1 METFRDKKNN
11 SFLLL
16 DGDTAADTNGNKLRI
31 GNVNAREVDKIIET
45 EGGIE
50 FKQGQ
55 IGGEAQAKAI
65 AKVIRDGGFND
76 IEYTGEYDDYDRQ
89 IINLRNDKGESLESK
104 LISSGI
110 TEVTPYTSEEA
121 IVAKR
126 ERELYEAAFG
136 KEEDPLNDLGDDIR
150 NQIAQSGIVFK
161 DKAINEKYY
170 DPEIH
175 SGVRYR
181 DVERTLD
188 NKAIGFT
195 GNVETA
201 WDQGWDGVKEGLW
214 GYLEG
219 IGQVTDIDMI
229 QNLGEAGVRN
239 ARLRMADAPEIILDY
254 QDVDNVWDGFSW
266 AMNNAVM
273 AAPYLVATFGAAAAA
288 VPTTLIA
295 GPAVGG
301 ATALAPIATIYA
313 GHTWNEMEGEKGIP
327 QFLAATAAG
336 VAAAMVERLGMKALI
351 SPADVLSQ
359 KGINRLVSSYAKK
372 NNVSREVAKSVV
384 LKTAKEEQASMARS
398 LLRMRPSDIAKFTG
412 AGVLK
417 AGALGSLKEGGTEI
431 IQDGIQVA
439 TAGIMSEKEY
449 TQDELVNRFI
459 NAGLAGGVLGSGF
472 SAAGNIYSQGQNQL
486 TRSDLAKAS
495 TDRYRIIE
503 QARIRDAQSGD
514 TNLNRPKPS
523 TVTANIDADDRDAER
538 DNYDYDS
545 DINYFSNEAQV
556 HENEKRGIKNFFRN
570 NDELYDY
577 IENITSGFGKLFK
590 AAESSAVD
598 FNKLVQSKIGLDIFS
613 RIGQMTTGV
622 YHAGQNFK
630 QYSDQ
635 LISDL
640 KTFVDEKEIA
650 KSFGYKNIDSKNA
663 IDISKKLREF
673 GRSGGFENYELMVL
687 QQQGAFDLADAY
699 IKGNRDQ
706 IIVDEL
712 NALGLSTDADIRAY
726 YAKAKKF
733 PNGVVPFE
741 ALKVDSFTEA
751 SKLYAAAKQIK
762 SSYDASHSAF
772 NEEYSKSNKGKT
784 IPYRSDYWWRHQGF
798 DHTKVRKNPAGF
810 KKWLKSV
817 DPSLDVESIY
827 QNIANRGAHG
837 AQGDFSLVGGVKW
850 RPWSFNPAST
860 NITDAK
866 GFNNWSN
873 DNLFESLNKTQNE
886 VAKYNSTTKYF
897 GEGGSKLSRL
907 FKQLETEG
915 VLNKEEIQ
923 KFAWYTK
930 AIIDSSHG
938 NFRRIQDPRW
948 AAVNNYLTSW
958 SIFAGLPLSTISSIP
973 ETAMVYFKV
982 KDSDEFKQANTRFIQ
997 QVAGAWDNALKAEVE
1012 ITKKQL
1018 EQSGLSED
1026 QNTVVD
1032 RLATGERDVS
1042 FIKAH
1047 EAFFRAVG
1055 IKQFTQFQ
1063 RRMNAAFAVD
1073 TVKSGFNR
1081 LEFAPKNSDG
1091 TFNLDRFNEVEMRTF
1106 LDLSDLGIDV
1116 QKLYDYFSETDEI
1129 YRDTLFDITDNRSV
1143 EGDTDA
1149 FIRSP
1154 TQRETATRKLARRE
1168 KLKGEELLQRAQ
1180 KIQEEVNEQIQTAI
1194 YRFVNERI
1202 QNPQAANRPLF
1213 FQDPHYQL
1221 FTQFNG
1227 FISTFTANV
1236 IPKLWRDQLAK
1247 GNPKVK
1253 YDMFALVIMMMALGG
1268 ASQYIKD
1275 LIKFG
1280 QSSPY
1285 LDEVGYVQRALYSSG
1300 VIGQYE
1306 RVVDMVHPLYPQRG
1320 NGLEWMFNTILGEA
1334 GPSARNIETVLTA
1347 TGQALSGETERAVSN
1362 FGKIL
1367 PGIGPVTSLRRS
1379 LSDVAHLENPL
1390 KGVELPDSDDIIR
1403 ALLR

>member
-31 GNVNAREVDKIIET
+31 GNVNAREVDKIIEK

-65 AKVIRDGGFND
+65 AKAIREGGFND

-89 IINLRNDKGESLESK
+89 IINLRNDKGESIENK

-136 KEEDPLNDLGDDIR
+136 KEEDPLNDLGDEIR
-150 NQIAQSGIVFK
+150 NNIARSGIVFK
-161 DKAINEKYY
+161 DKAINEKFY

-188 NKAIGFT
+188 NKAIGFS
-195 GNVETA
+195 GNVETS

-219 IGQVTDIDMI
+219 IGQVTGSDMI

-254 QDVDNVWDGFSW
+254 QEVDDVWDGFTW

-273 AAPYLVATFGAAAAA
+273 SAPYLVATFGAAAAA
-288 VPTTLIA
+288 VPATLVA
-295 GPAVGG
+295 GPVVGG
-301 ATALAPIATIYA
+301 LTAIAPIATIYA

-327 QFLAATAAG
+327 QFLAATSAG
-336 VAAAMVERLGMKALI
+336 VAASMVERLGMKALI
-351 SPADVLSQ
+351 NPADILSK
-359 KGINRLVSSYAKK
+359 KGVNRLVSSYAKK
-372 NNVSREVAKSVV
+372 NNVSNAAARNIV

-412 AGVLK
+412 VGAARAAGF
-417 AGALGSLKEGGTEI
+417 GALTEGGTEI
-431 IQDGIQVA
+431 VQEGIQAA
-439 TAGIMSEKEY
+439 TAGLMSDKDY

-472 SAAGNIYSQGQNQL
+472 SAAGNVYSQGQNQL
-486 TRSDLAKAS
+486 SRSDLANAS
-495 TDRYRIIE
+495 TDRYRVIE
-503 QARIRDAQSGD
+503 QARLRDSQATITDPSQ
-514 TNLNRPKPS
+514 PKPS
-523 TVTANIDADDRDAER
+523 TVEANIKADDQNAATL
-538 DNYDYDS
+538 NYDYDE
-545 DINYFSNEAQV
+545 DRNYFSNEAQI

-577 IENITSGFGKLFK
+577 ISNITSGFGKLFK
-590 AAESSAVD
+590 AAESSAID
-598 FNKLVQSKIGLDIFS
+598 FNRLVQSKIGLDIFS
-613 RIGQMTTGV
+613 RIGQVTTGV
-622 YHAGQNFK
+622 YHSGQNFK
-630 QYSDQ
+630 QYNDQ

-640 KTFVDEKEIA
+640 KSHVDETGIA
-650 KSFGYKNIDSKNA
+650 KDFGYKNINSKNA
-663 IDISKKLREF
+663 IELSKKLRNF
-673 GRSGGFENYELMVL
+673 GRSGGFEAYELMVL

-699 IKGNRDQ
+699 MKGNRSQD
-706 IIVDEL
+706 IIDEL
-712 NALGLSTDADIRAY
+712 AALDLRSDEDIRGY
-726 YAKAKKF
+726 YAKAKNY
-733 PNGVVPFE
+733 PNGVVPFK
-741 ALKVDSFTEA
+741 ALGVDSFTEA
-751 SKLYAAAKQIK
+751 SKLYAASKQLK
-762 SSYDASHSAF
+762 GSYDASYRAL
-772 NEEYSKSNKGKT
+772 NEEYEKANKGKAL
-784 IPYRSDYWWRHQGF
+784 PYRSDYWWRHQGF
-798 DHTKVRKNPAGF
+798 DHSKVRKNPSGF
-810 KKWLKSV
+810 KKWLRGV

-837 AQGDFSLVGGVKW
+837 AQGEFSLVGGTKW
-850 RPWSFNPAST
+850 RPWSFNPAAA

-873 DNLFESLNKTQNE
+873 DNLFESLNKTQTE

-897 GEGGSKLSRL
+897 GEGGAKLSRL
-907 FKQLETEG
+907 FKQLKEEKVLTE
-915 VLNKEEIQ
+915 EEIQ

-958 SIFAGLPLSTISSIP
+958 SIFAGLPLSTISSLP
-973 ETAMVYFKV
+973 ETAMIYFKV

-997 QVAGAWDNALKAEVE
+997 QVAGAWDKALKAEVE
-1012 ITKKQL
+1012 ITRKQL

-1047 EAFFRAVG
+1047 ETFFRTIG
-1055 IKQFTQFQ
+1055 IKQFTQWQ

-1081 LEFAPKNSDG
+1081 LEFAPRNADG

-1106 LDLSDLGIDV
+1106 LDLGDLGIDV
-1116 QKLYDYFSETDEI
+1116 QLLFNYFKDTEEI
-1129 YRDTLFDITDNRSV
+1129 YRDNLFDITDNRSV
-1143 EGDTDA
+1143 NNDMDEY
-1149 FIRSP
+1149 IRSP

-1180 KIQEEVNEQIQTAI
+1180 DIQEEVNEQIQTAI

-1202 QNPQAANRPLF
+1202 QNPQSANRPLF

-1227 FISTFTANV
+1227 FISTYTANV

-1280 QSSPY
+1280 QASPY

-1306 RVVDMVHPLYPQRG
+1306 RVIDVVHPLYPQRG
-1320 NGLEWMFNTILGEA
+1320 NGLEWMFNTVLGEA

-1362 FGKIL
+1362 FGRVL
-1367 PGIGPVTSLRRS
+1367 PMIGPVTSLRRS
-1379 LSDVAHLENPL
+1379 LADVSHGENPL
-1390 KGVELPDSDDIIR
+1390 KGVELPDSDDVIR